1 MKIKSLF
8 VFALIFAS
16 PSFAQSASQE
26 DPEMA
31 AMSQLL
37 TEANMR
43 IAKMSKQL
51 AAMADQIKNLQDKNK
66 QQIDTSKSK
75 EEHQK

>member
-1 MKIKSLF
+1 MKHIILTVFLF
-8 VFALIFAS
+8 VLIEPA
-16 PSFAQSASQE
+16 FAQTALQE
-26 DPEMA
+26 DPEMV

-51 AAMADQIKNLQDKNK
+51 AAMGDQIKKLQDQNK
-66 QQIDTSKSK
+66 QQIDTSKST
-75 EEHQK
+75 ENH